1 MKRIR
6 KRDILTGIIANIAII
21 NLVLLFGFEYEVFGF
36 SWAEFYNRKFSNE
49 PAVTASTAD
58 TAEQTAE
65 ATTEEQA
72 AAAAT
77 TGSAAVVDDKEDK
90 TGTAATSE
98 EMTTADGASTTET
111 TVAEENVKKCR
122 VVSAKNARIRSGPGT
137 EHERVASVPKGTV
150 LTVLDVEE
158 NGWVHI
164 RTDDGTE
171 GYISGELIEMIDEE

>member
-36 SWAEFYNRKFSNE
+36 SWAEFYNRKFSDE
-49 PAVTASTAD
+49 LVVTASTAD

-65 ATTEEQA
+65 A
-72 AAAAT
+72 AT
-77 TGSAAVVDDKEDK
+77 TGSASVVDDKEDK

-98 EMTTADGASTTET
+98 EMTTADGASTAKT

-137 EHERVASVPKGTV
+137 EHERVASVPRGTV

-158 NGWVHI
+158 NGWVHV

-171 GYISGELIEMIDEE
+171 GYISGDLIEMIDEE

>member
-36 SWAEFYNRKFSNE
+36 SWAEFYTRKFSDE
-49 PAVTASTAD
+49 PVVTASTAD

-65 ATTEEQA
+65 AATEEQA
-72 AAAAT
+72 AAVAI
-77 TGSAAVVDDKEDK
+77 TGSAADDKEDK

-98 EMTTADGASTTET
+98 EMTTADGASTAET

-137 EHERVASVPKGTV
+137 EHERVASVPRDTV

-158 NGWVHI
+158 NGWVHV

-171 GYISGELIEMIDEE
+171 GYISGDLIEMIDEE

>member
-36 SWAEFYNRKFSNE
+36 SWAEFYTRKFSNE
-49 PAVTASTAD
+49 SAVTASTAD
-58 TAEQTAE
+58 TAEQTAQ
-65 ATTEEQA
+65 ATTGEQV

-77 TGSAAVVDDKEDK
+77 TESTAVVNDKEDK

-98 EMTTADGASTTET
+98 ETTTADGASTAKT
-111 TVAEENVKKCR
+111 TVAEESVKKCR

-137 EHERVASVPKGTV
+137 EHERVASVPRDTV

-158 NGWVHI
+158 NGWVHV
-164 RTDDGTE
+164 RADDGTE
-171 GYISGELIEMIDEE
+171 GYISGDLIEMIDE

>member
-36 SWAEFYNRKFSNE
+36 SWAEFYNRKFSDE
-49 PAVTASTAD
+49 PVVTASTAD

-65 ATTEEQA
+65 AATEEQA
-72 AAAAT
+72 AAVAT
-77 TGSAAVVDDKEDK
+77 TGSAADDKEDK
-90 TGTAATSE
+90 TGTADTSE
-98 EMTTADGASTTET
+98 EMTTADGASTAQS

-137 EHERVASVPKGTV
+137 EHERVTSVPRDTI

-171 GYISGELIEMIDEE
+171 GYISGDLIEMIDEE

>member
-36 SWAEFYNRKFSNE
+36 SWAEFYNRKFSDE
-49 PAVTASTAD
+49 LVVTASTAD

-65 ATTEEQA
+65 AATEEQA

-77 TGSAAVVDDKEDK
+77 
-90 TGTAATSE
+90 SE
-98 EMTTADGASTTET
+98 ETTTADGASTSET
-111 TVAEENVKKCR
+111 TVAEESVKKCR

-137 EHERVASVPKGTV
+137 EHERVASVPRDTV

-171 GYISGELIEMIDEE
+171 GYISGDLVEMIDEE